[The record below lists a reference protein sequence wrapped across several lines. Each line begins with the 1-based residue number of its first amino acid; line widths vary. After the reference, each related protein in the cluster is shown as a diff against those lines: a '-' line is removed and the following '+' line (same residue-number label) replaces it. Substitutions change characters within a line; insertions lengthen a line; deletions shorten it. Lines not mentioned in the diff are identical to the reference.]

1 MYTQLLFQGGKV
13 YRGCMSDQTN
23 AQKSCQ
29 KDDGNCQKCDKAG
42 CNDKSGAKDIKVSL
56 LLGITLTAAVIFGFH
71 I

>member
-1 MYTQLLFQGGKV
+1 
-13 YRGCMSDQTN
+13 MSDQTN